1 MNDSNLLS
9 LFFVDSNGNNNY
21 GLAIAFGKYQASSEF
36 PDENA
41 CLIIFMCPNC
51 DSIFSFYCVD
61 FSGNYIRHTALH
73 SGEDSIDYV
82 LLEAW
87 RRFNVLPY
95 YWILA
100 EETEYPGEVM
110 QATESEYLRTYE
122 RLREVVSRFR
132 WAEITRTMADDNTRV
147 SGDKETEQTEQDQLD
162 RLFYPD
168 IPQEISAP
176 LTL

>member
-1 MNDSNLLS
+1 MNDPDLLS

-21 GLAIAFGKYQASSEF
+21 GLAIAPGKYHAPSEAE
-36 PDENA
+36 DKNA
-41 CLIIFMCPNC
+41 YLIMFMCPDC
-51 DSIFSFYCVD
+51 DNVFNFYCANS
-61 FSGNYIRHTALH
+61 SGNYIGHTALH

-87 RRFNVLPY
+87 SKFNVLPH

-100 EETEYPGEVM
+100 EETKYSRKVK
-110 QATESEYLRTYE
+110 QATEPEYLRTYE
-122 RLREVVSRFR
+122 RLREIVSRFR
-132 WAEITRTMADDNTRV
+132 WAEITKNMAD
-147 SGDKETEQTEQDQLD
+147 GDLEVLGKEIKKSQQDGF
-162 RLFYPD
+162 FYPD

>member
-1 MNDSNLLS
+1 MNESNLLS
-9 LFFVDSNGNNNY
+9 LFFADSEGNNNY
-21 GLAIAFGKYQASSEF
+21 GVAIASGKYQAASEVEV
-36 PDENA
+36 ENA
-41 CLIIFMCPNC
+41 CLIIFMCPKC
-51 DSIFSFYCVD
+51 DSIFNFCLVNS
-61 FSGNYIRHTALH
+61 SGKCIGQTRLH

-87 RRFNVLPY
+87 RQFNILPH

-100 EETEYPGEVM
+100 EETAYPRKVKEKTEPEYVK
-110 QATESEYLRTYE
+110 TYE

-132 WAEITRTMADDNTRV
+132 WAEIARNMTV
-147 SGDKETEQTEQDQLD
+147 SQEGIEEHEQDQ
-162 RLFYPD
+162 LFYPD